1 MKNERF
7 RELTADEVARLAARD
22 GAEPMWTDLREAL
35 AAAEARQVGDL
46 DSGEVERFFVEL
58 RSEDAGTI
66 EEFLGVGPYGAADEH
81 PADRAEP
88 GGRT

>member
-1 MKNERF
+1 MTNERF

-22 GAEPMWTDLREAL
+22 GPEPMWTDLREAL
-35 AAAEARQVGDL
+35 AAAGARQVGDL
-46 DSGEVERFFVEL
+46 DSGEIERFFVEL
-58 RSEDAGTI
+58 RSDAGTI

-81 PADRAEP
+81 PANRAEP